1 MATQQKQH
9 FHSIDL
15 LRGLA
20 ALTVAFY
27 HYTDFFL
34 AKTHPLSIFCHYGY
48 LGVEAFFVISGMV
61 IPYSLSL
68 KGYTIRQFGRQFV
81 SRIIRIEPAYWA
93 SIVLMLMKDASVWF
107 VKADRWIQLDYYN
120 LFLHVFHIN
129 AIMHEPWLRGIY
141 WTLAIDWQFYLVLL
155 LFFALFN
162 RREWWIRYPIYA
174 LFAFGHWYFPYEWL
188 PYHVASFCAGYIL
201 FQYYRGYIGQKEL
214 AIILPAMLLMHYRGF
229 DMTHCLATAIPCA
242 IILFIN
248 KEWNWSKFIGKTS
261 YSFYLTHVVTGW
273 LLLDGAAE
281 IAGENGWF
289 MGTAIFVAVAFSLLF
304 SKYFYDWVEEPTIQ
318 WGKNWHKWSQRAKY

>member
-1 MATQQKQH
+1 MATQHKHH
-9 FHSIDL
+9 FHSIGL

-34 AKTHPLSIFCHYGY
+34 PKTHPLSISFAHGY
-48 LGVEAFFVISGMV
+48 LGVEAFFVISGMIV
-61 IPYSLSL
+61 PYSLAQ
-68 KGYTIRQFGRQFV
+68 KGYSIRQFGKQLV

-107 VKADRWIQLDYYN
+107 IKADKWIELQPYN
-120 LFLHVFHIN
+120 LFLHVFHAN

-141 WTLAIDWQFYLVLL
+141 WTLAIDWQFYLVVLTV
-155 LFFALFN
+155 FALFN

-188 PYHVASFCAGYIL
+188 PYHVASFGAGFIL
-201 FQYYRGYIGQKEL
+201 FHYYRGYIDEKEL
-214 AIILPAMLLMHYRGF
+214 AIVLPALLLMHYRGF
-229 DMTHCLATAIPCA
+229 DWRHCLATAIPCA
-242 IILFIN
+242 IILFVN
-248 KEWNWSKFIGKTS
+248 AEWKWAKFIGKTS
-261 YSFYLTHVVTGW
+261 YSFYLTHVVSGW

-281 IAGENGWF
+281 IANDNGWF
-289 MGTAIFVAVAFSLLF
+289 MGSAVIVAVGFSLF
-304 SKYFYDWVEEPTIQ
+304 FAKYFYDWVEEPTL
-318 WGKNWHKWSQRAKY
+318 KWAKDWQKWLKKH

>member
-1 MATQQKQH
+1 MASQQKQH

-107 VKADRWIQLDYYN
+107 VKADKWIELDFYN
-120 LFLHVFHIN
+120 LFLHVFHFN

-141 WTLAIDWQFYLVLL
+141 WTLAIDWQFYIVLL

-188 PYHVASFCAGYIL
+188 PYHVASFGAGYIL

-318 WGKNWHKWSQRAKY
+318 WGKNWHKWSQRAK

>member
-188 PYHVASFCAGYIL
+188 PYHVASFGAGYIL